1 MMFRFCS
8 STAIQRA

>member
-1 MMFRFCS
+1 MFRFCS